1 MLSGF
6 FNTFFKMSEYT
17 SEIIIALFTLIN
29 GLWTAY
35 LAYNQKTKDKL
46 TDYKI
51 EKLKE
56 NDKKQQVTNA
66 GNIATIFGELW
77 ELLYFLKA
85 DRVYIIQPHPLY
97 NQMYISA
104 TLEVK
109 NYGVSSAKNTL
120 TNVKIETLPKF
131 VARLAK
137 EDLIFIEDTEVADVE
152 TKVKSIMVGN
162 GCKSIFI
169 KRLVD
174 ENNNWIG
181 NIVLGYLRPFKEYGV
196 ERKLIERMTRTSAM
210 SIQYILPELKT
221 E

>member
-1 MLSGF
+1 
-6 FNTFFKMSEYT
+6 MSEYT

-29 GLWTAY
+29 GLFTAY
-35 LAYNQKTKDKL
+35 LAYNQKAKDKL

-56 NDKKQQVTNA
+56 DDKKQQVANA

-97 NQMYISA
+97 KQMYISA

-120 TNVKIETLPKF
+120 NNVKIESLPKF
-131 VARLAK
+131 VSQLTK
-137 EDLIFIEDTEVADVE
+137 EDLIFIEDTEVAHVE

-174 ENNNWIG
+174 ENNNWVG
-181 NIVLGYLRPFKEYGV
+181 SIVLGYLRSFKDYGV
-196 ERKLIERMTRTSAM
+196 DRKMVERMTRTSAM

>member
-1 MLSGF
+1 MLDSIL
-6 FNTFFKMSEYT
+6 NNLP
-17 SEIIIALFTLIN
+17 EIISSITAGIALWFT
-29 GLWTAY
+29 
-35 LAYNQKTKDKL
+35 YNQYTKNKM
-46 TDYKI
+46 TDYKL

-56 NDKKQQVTNA
+56 EDKKQQVVNA

-120 TNVKIETLPKF
+120 NNVKIETLPKF

-137 EDLIFIEDTEVADVE
+137 EDLIFIEDTETADVE

>member
-17 SEIIIALFTLIN
+17 SEIIIGLFTLIN

-35 LAYNQKTKDKL
+35 LAYNQKTKDKM

-56 NDKKQQVTNA
+56 TDKKQQVVNA

-97 NQMYISA
+97 RQMYISA

-120 TNVKIETLPKF
+120 NNVKIETLPKF
-131 VARLAK
+131 VSQLAN
-137 EDLIFIEDTEVADVE
+137 EDLIYIKDIETVDVE
-152 TKVKSIMVGN
+152 TKVRSIMVGN
-162 GCKSIFI
+162 GCKSTFI

-181 NIVLGYLRPFKEYGV
+181 NIVLGYLRPFEDYGI
-196 ERKLIERMTRTSAM
+196 EKKLVERMTRTSAM
-210 SIQYILPELKT
+210 SIQYILPEFKT

>member
-1 MLSGF
+1 
-6 FNTFFKMSEYT
+6 MSEYT

-29 GLWTAY
+29 GLFTAY
-35 LAYNQKTKDKL
+35 LAYNQKAKDKL

-56 NDKKQQVTNA
+56 DDKKQQVTNA

-97 NQMYISA
+97 KQMYISA

-109 NYGVSSAKNTL
+109 NYGVSSAKNAL
-120 TNVKIETLPKF
+120 NNVKIESLPKF
-131 VARLAK
+131 VQQLTK
-137 EDLIFIEDTEVADVE
+137 EDLIFIEDTEVAHVE

-174 ENNNWIG
+174 ENNNWVG
-181 NIVLGYLRPFKEYGV
+181 SIVLGYLRSFKDYGV
-196 ERKLIERMTRTSAM
+196 DRKMVERMTRTSAM
-210 SIQYILPELKT
+210 SIQYILPELKS